1 MLLLPEPFLALARAE
16 PAVAEKVRSYLR
28 GLACALPASL
38 VFMAYRGFNVAVS
51 RPKAV
56 MVLQLGGLALK
67 VPVNALLV
75 FGFALPTPFGT
86 LALPAL
92 GAQGCGIAT
101 AIVMWCQLLAAIMVV
116 RRDPF
121 YARFGLG
128 YGLGPPNRKSLEA
141 LLRLGI
147 PMGLSILIEVTGFTF
162 MAFFISRIGATPV
175 AGHQIAVNMVSLMFM
190 LPLSIANASS
200 VLVAQRIG
208 AGDSD
213 DAGRI
218 GWAGLEIGV
227 LIAAVLGSA
236 VYLLREPLIGL
247 YTARPGDR
255 RRGPAA
261 ARLGGAVPC
270 RRRGADG
277 RRVRAA
283 RPPHR
288 HRAAAWSTWSRSGR
302 SAWAAAMSRCSSS
315 TSGPPGCAAP
325 RASGRWRRSASRSPP
340 SASPASSAGRCA
352 ASAPRRPRLRAAPSP
367 PAA

>member
-1 MLLLPEPFLALARAE
+1 
-16 PAVAEKVRSYLR
+16 
-28 GLACALPASL
+28 
-38 VFMAYRGFNVAVS
+38 
-51 RPKAV
+51 
-56 MVLQLGGLALK
+56 
-67 VPVNALLV
+67 V

-116 RRDPF
+116 RGDPF
-121 YARFGLG
+121 YAPFGLG
-128 YGLGPPNRKSLEA
+128 WGLAPPSRKSLKA
-141 LLRLGI
+141 LLRLGV

-190 LPLSIANASS
+190 VPLSIANASS

-218 GWAGLEIGV
+218 GWAGVEIGV

-247 YTARPGDR
+247 YTRDPVIIAAALPLLAWVVLFHVADAAQTVAAFVLRAHRIATVPLVVYAVAIWAIGLGGGYVAVFELDV
-255 RRGPAA
+255 GPAWM
-261 ARLGGAVPC
+261 
-270 RRRGADG
+270 RGAQG
-277 RRVRAA
+277 FWSMATLGVGLAALCLVGYLARTLRRERAEAGQRRAA
-283 RPPHR
+283 K
-288 HRAAAWSTWSRSGR
+288 
-302 SAWAAAMSRCSSS
+302 
-315 TSGPPGCAAP
+315 GPEGVLT
-325 RASGRWRRSASRSPP
+325 G
-340 SASPASSAGRCA
+340 
-352 ASAPRRPRLRAAPSP
+352 PSP